1 MTIEH
6 IVLLK
11 FKEQLTEEKQQEV
24 VARFKDIQYEIPGII
39 SMSAGIDFS
48 GRSKGFSIGAV
59 IRFEDEAALKVYG
72 PHEAHQGFIKFIKEN
87 GHEDT
92 LVVDFPLS

>member
-1 MTIEH
+1 MVEH

-24 VARFKDIQYEIPGII
+24 VNRLKDMKGKIPGIVNLE
-39 SMSAGIDFS
+39 AGIDFS
-48 GRSKGFSIGAV
+48 GRSKGFSIGAI
-59 IRFEDEAALKVYG
+59 IRFEDEAALENYG
-72 PHEAHQGFIKFIKEN
+72 PHEVHQDFIKFIKEN

-92 LVVDFPLS
+92 LVVDFRLE